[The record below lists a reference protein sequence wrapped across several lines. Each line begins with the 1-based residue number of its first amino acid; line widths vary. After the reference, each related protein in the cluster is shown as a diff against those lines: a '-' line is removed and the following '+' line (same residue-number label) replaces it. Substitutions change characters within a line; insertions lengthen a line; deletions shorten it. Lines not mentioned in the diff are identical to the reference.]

1 MVRNKIKMFAQQKV
15 TLPPGRH
22 KIVILDEADKYV
34 PVHCPTFINTSF
46 LTDFVILSL
55 LSSFPFAHFLLFLS
69 PHSMTEAAQ
78 QALRRLMELYS
89 STTRFAFA
97 CNISTKII
105 EPLQSR
111 CAILRFTKLSDQQV
125 LRRLKEVITAE
136 NVSERK
142 NCPQTHTLLQTHWY
156 YK

>member
-1 MVRNKIKMFAQQKV
+1 MNLYYYGIYN
-15 TLPPGRH
+15 T
-22 KIVILDEADKYV
+22 
-34 PVHCPTFINTSF
+34 HCFCS
-46 LTDFVILSL
+46 
-55 LSSFPFAHFLLFLS
+55 
-69 PHSMTEAAQ
+69 HSMTEAAQ

-125 LRRLKEVITAE
+125 LRRLKEVITSE
-136 NVSERK
+136 NVSM
-142 NCPQTHTLLQTHWY
+142 HTLTLNAHKRTFQVHTCAHTR
-156 YK
+156 